1 LPDQSRALLLGYG
14 VFAAANVAVANV
26 ATGPDNSAWDWA
38 TKPWLMPLLAAML
51 WSAARQSVF
60 GGYRLIVAGLIF
72 ATAGDVALLFDGTL
86 AFLAG
91 MLLFAG
97 CHVCYIAAF
106 VRGGERRMRGAA
118 VAYAAVTVGALVWLW
133 SGLGALAVPVAV
145 YAVLL
150 ATMAAGSTGYG
161 WRVGLGG
168 ALFLVSDLMI
178 AARVAGAGEPPLG
191 GAWVMLTY
199 TLGQALIVT
208 GWVARLRDPVR
219 RSLEQAAA
227 QALQRGGVQAEAGGE
242 VAVNAPIASLRG
254 VEGLVQ
260 VDRARLQEGQQQGW
274 IVNPVGERGE
284 YEGVARRV
292 EVIRT
297 QIVGGHDGALDS
309 EGGEHER
316 GEPARS
322 ILTGRAM
329 EEQWERLVIG
339 DDAQR
344 RAERLARK
352 RSLYE
357 PTVELPHYGFGSAV
371 AKPVD

>member
-1 LPDQSRALLLGYG
+1 LPAKSRALLFGYG
-14 VFAAANVAVANV
+14 VVAAANVVVANV
-26 ATGPDNSAWDWA
+26 AVGPENPAWGWA
-38 TKPWLMPLLAAML
+38 TKPWLMPLLAAVL
-51 WSAARQSVF
+51 WATARQSVF
-60 GGYRLIVAGLIF
+60 GGYRLMLAGLLF
-72 ATAGDVALLFDGTL
+72 AAAGDIALLFDSTP
-86 AFLAG
+86 AFLIG
-91 MLLFAG
+91 MVLFAG

-106 VRGGERRMRGAA
+106 VRGGEPRAPWAA
-118 VAYAAVTVGALVWLW
+118 SAYAVVTVAALVWLW
-133 SGLGALAVPVAV
+133 SGLGALALPVAV

-150 ATMAAGSTGYG
+150 ATMAASSTAYG

-168 ALFLVSDLMI
+168 GLFLVSDLMI
-178 AARVAGAGEPPLG
+178 AARVAGAGELPFG
-191 GAWVMLTY
+191 GAWVMLAY
-199 TLGQALIVT
+199 TLGQVLIVT
-208 GWVARLRDPVR
+208 GWLARLRDPVR

-227 QALQRGGVQAEAGGE
+227 QALQRGSVQAQARGE
-242 VAVNAPIASLRG
+242 IAVNAAITPIGG

-274 IVNPVGERGE
+274 IVNPVGERRE
-284 YEGVARRV
+284 DEGRARRV
-292 EVIRT
+292 EVIRS
-297 QIVGGHDGALDS
+297 QIVGGHDGALDP

-357 PTVELPHYGFGSAV
+357 PTVELPHYGFSSSIP
-371 AKPVD
+371 KPVD

>member
-1 LPDQSRALLLGYG
+1 MPAKFRALLFGYG
-14 VFAAANVAVANV
+14 VVAAANVAVANV
-26 ATGPDNSAWDWA
+26 AVGPENRAWDWA

-51 WSAARQSVF
+51 WSTVRQSVF
-60 GGYRLIVAGLIF
+60 GGYRLILAGLLF
-72 ATAGDVALLFDGTL
+72 AWAGDVALLFHGTA
-86 AFLAG
+86 AFLIG
-91 MLLFAG
+91 MVLFAG

-106 VRGGERRMRGAA
+106 VRGGQPRARRA
-118 VAYAAVTVGALVWLW
+118 VAAYAVATVAALAWLW
-133 SGLGALAVPVAV
+133 SGLGALALPVAL

-150 ATMAAGSTGYG
+150 AAMAASSTGYG

-168 ALFLVSDLMI
+168 GLFLVSDLMI
-178 AARVAGAGEPPLG
+178 AARVAGAGELPLG

-208 GWVARLRDPVR
+208 GWLAWLRDPVR

-227 QALQRGGVQAEAGGE
+227 QAIQRGGVQSKASGE
-242 VAVNAPIASLRG
+242 ITVNAAVTPVGG

-260 VDRARLQEGQQQGW
+260 VDRARLQEGQQQGS